1 MLQLLIHQWKEYQRS
16 TFWQKSLI
24 VNILLGILGIYL
36 LLNILVVGY
45 FADNII
51 REIYKSGDV
60 VVIYTGF
67 LFYYFA
73 FDLILRFLVQK
84 LPILSI
90 QPYLTLPIK
99 KSTLLHY
106 PLVKS
111 LASFLNVVA
120 LLLIL
125 PFFVKVICVTHTIS
139 FCLAWI
145 ITVVSFIVTNN
156 FLNFSIK
163 KYFSKRP
170 SIILILLPVVGTLIY
185 LDISKTILISHY
197 FTTSLFYIA
206 GSKWLFIIPIIV
218 SALAYYLGYS
228 ILKRNAYIED
238 RQIGLRRNSGTFSF
252 LSRYGETGL
261 LMEIELKMIFRNQ
274 RPKSMLFIGLIYL
287 GYGYLFYHNRSYNSD
302 LILVFFGILMTSIF
316 AIIYGQFSFSWE
328 ASFFDYY
335 LANKIS
341 PSGYIR
347 SKYLLFAV
355 SSTLSYLVTLPYAFL
370 NPKIVFIN
378 TAMLFYNIG
387 ISSVFILFFS
397 TYNATRIDLGRS
409 QFMNYQGLSY
419 VQYLNMIPV
428 MVFPVLIQLMF
439 NWYANPQ
446 YGIYLIGLLGLIGIL
461 FNKYLVQLVTNQFK
475 RRRYTM
481 ATDFKHF

>member
-1 MLQLLIHQWKEYQRS
+1 MLKLLIHQWKESQRS
-16 TFWQKSLI
+16 TFWQKSII
-24 VNILLGILGIYL
+24 VNILIGLLGIYL
-36 LLNILVVGY
+36 LLNILVVGF
-45 FADNII
+45 FADKII
-51 REIYKSGDV
+51 LEIYKTGDV
-60 VVIYTGF
+60 VFIFTGL

-73 FDLILRFLVQK
+73 FDLILRFFVQP

-111 LASFLNVVA
+111 IFNFINIVA
-120 LLLIL
+120 LILIL
-125 PFFVKVICVTHTIS
+125 PFFIKVICSTHTLS
-139 FCLAWI
+139 FCLVWI
-145 ITVVSFIVTNN
+145 ITVVSIIVTNN
-156 FLNFSIK
+156 YLNFSLK
-163 KYFSKRP
+163 KYFSRRP
-170 SIILILLPVVGTLIY
+170 FIILIILPVIGLLLY
-185 LDISKTILISHY
+185 LDISKTILFSHY
-197 FTTSLFYIA
+197 FTKTLFYIA
-206 GSKWLFIIPIIV
+206 GSKWLFVVPITI
-218 SALAYYLGYS
+218 SALAYHLGYF

-261 LMEIELKMIFRNQ
+261 LMGIELKMIFRNQ
-274 RPKSMLFIGLIYL
+274 RPKSMLFIS
-287 GYGYLFYHNRSYNSD
+287 LFYLAYGFIFYQNRNYSND
-302 LILVFFGILMTSIF
+302 LILVFFGVLATAAF

-328 ASFFDYY
+328 ASFFDFY

-341 PSGYIR
+341 LPGYIR
-347 SKYLLFAV
+347 SKYMLFAV
-355 SSTLSYLVTLPYAFL
+355 TSTLSYLVTLPYALL
-370 NPKIVFIN
+370 NTKIAFIN
-378 TAMLFYNIG
+378 TAMFLYNVG
-387 ISSVFILFFS
+387 ISSVFILFFT

-428 MVFPVLIQLMF
+428 MGGPVLIQLMF
-439 NWYANPQ
+439 NWYWNPQ

-461 FNKYLVQLVTNQFK
+461 FNKFSLQIVTNQFK

>member
-1 MLQLLIHQWKEYQRS
+1 MLQLLIHQWKESQRS

-125 PFFVKVICVTHTIS
+125 PFFIKVICVMHTIS

-156 FLNFSIK
+156 FLNFSVK

-170 SIILILLPVVGTLIY
+170 LIILILLPVIGTLIY
-185 LDISKTILISHY
+185 
-197 FTTSLFYIA
+197 
-206 GSKWLFIIPIIV
+206 
-218 SALAYYLGYS
+218 
-228 ILKRNAYIED
+228 
-238 RQIGLRRNSGTFSF
+238 
-252 LSRYGETGL
+252 
-261 LMEIELKMIFRNQ
+261 
-274 RPKSMLFIGLIYL
+274 
-287 GYGYLFYHNRSYNSD
+287 
-302 LILVFFGILMTSIF
+302 
-316 AIIYGQFSFSWE
+316 
-328 ASFFDYY
+328 
-335 LANKIS
+335 
-341 PSGYIR
+341 
-347 SKYLLFAV
+347 
-355 SSTLSYLVTLPYAFL
+355 
-370 NPKIVFIN
+370 
-378 TAMLFYNIG
+378 
-387 ISSVFILFFS
+387 
-397 TYNATRIDLGRS
+397 
-409 QFMNYQGLSY
+409 
-419 VQYLNMIPV
+419 
-428 MVFPVLIQLMF
+428 
-439 NWYANPQ
+439 
-446 YGIYLIGLLGLIGIL
+446 
-461 FNKYLVQLVTNQFK
+461 
-475 RRRYTM
+475 
-481 ATDFKHF
+481 